1 MATAANPEREVFQ
14 APRRNLA
21 LCLQEVLTV
30 IVRLRARRHQV
41 SNANVFRDQVREALG
56 RAEQQARSL
65 GYNAED
71 AKKAIFAV
79 VAFLDETVLNL
90 QDPVFGDWMRRP
102 LQQELYGVDFAG
114 DVFFRGAER
123 LLASDD
129 TPELA
134 DILEAYYLCLLLG
147 FSGRYSNHGAGDLQH
162 ITDKIGKRIYR
173 LRGERLHW
181 PLPTDIPTD
190 SGDIRPRDPWIRRL
204 QFTAA
209 GVVLLVVGLF
219 IAYMLSLGSLSD
231 EIRQLAASF
240 GA

>member
-1 MATAANPEREVFQ
+1 MATATPDREVFQ

-41 SNANVFRDQVREALG
+41 TDANVFRDQVKDALG

-65 GYNAED
+65 GYSAD
-71 AKKAIFAV
+71 DTKKAIFAV

-123 LLASDD
+123 LLAADD
-129 TPELA
+129 APELA

-162 ITDKIGKRIYR
+162 ITDKVGKRIYR

-181 PLPTDIPTD
+181 PLPTDIPQET
-190 SGDIRPRDPWIRRL
+190 GDIQPRDPWIRRL
-204 QFTAA
+204 QLTAA
-209 GVVLLVVGLF
+209 MAVMLAVGVF
-219 IAYMLSLGSLSD
+219 IAYMLTLGSLSD
-231 EIRQLAASF
+231 ELRQLAASF
-240 GA
+240 GQ

>member
-1 MATAANPEREVFQ
+1 MSSSPAVYQ

-41 SNANVFRDQVREALG
+41 SDAAVFREQIKEALA
-56 RAEQQARSL
+56 RAEQECRAK
-65 GYNAED
+65 GYTAED
-71 AKKAIFAV
+71 TKKAIFAV

-114 DVFFRGAER
+114 DVFFRGADR

-134 DILEAYYLCLLLG
+134 DMLEAYYLCLLLG

-162 ITDKIGKRIYR
+162 ITDKIGRRIYQ
-173 LRGERLHW
+173 LRGERLQW
-181 PLPTDIPTD
+181 PLPTDIPQETEA
-190 SGDIRPRDPWIRRL
+190 IQPRDPWIRRL
-204 QFTAA
+204 QVVAA
-209 GVVLLVVGLF
+209 CAVALAVGLF
-219 IAYMLSLGSLSD
+219 IVYMLSLGSLSND
-231 EIRQLAASF
+231 LRLLAASF

>member
-1 MATAANPEREVFQ
+1 MATMTTDREVFQ

-30 IVRLRARRHQV
+30 IVRLRARRHKV
-41 SNANVFRDQVREALG
+41 TDANVFRDQVKEALG
-56 RAEQQARSL
+56 RAEQQARPL

-71 AKKAIFAV
+71 TKKAIFAV

-90 QDPVFGDWMRRP
+90 QDPVFGNWISRP

-123 LLASDD
+123 LLAADD
-129 TPELA
+129 TPELP

-162 ITDKIGKRIYR
+162 ITDKVGKRIYR

-181 PLPTDIPTD
+181 PLPTDIPQQA
-190 SGDIRPRDPWIRRL
+190 GDIQPRDPWIRRL
-204 QFTAA
+204 QITAA
-209 GVVLLVVGLF
+209 AVVVLAIGLF
-219 IAYMLSLGSLSD
+219 IVYMLTLGSLSD
-231 EIRQLAASF
+231 DLRQLAASF

>member
-1 MATAANPEREVFQ
+1 MSTATPGREVFQ

-41 SNANVFRDQVREALG
+41 TDANVFRDQVKDALG

-65 GYNAED
+65 GYTAED
-71 AKKAIFAV
+71 TKKAIFAT

-123 LLASDD
+123 LLAADD

-162 ITDKIGKRIYR
+162 ITDKVGKRIYR

-181 PLPTDIPTD
+181 PLPTDIPQET
-190 SGDIRPRDPWIRRL
+190 GNIQPRDPWISRL
-204 QFTAA
+204 RIAA
-209 GVVLLVVGLF
+209 AVAVVLAVGAF

-231 EIRQLAASF
+231 ELRQLAASF

>member
-1 MATAANPEREVFQ
+1 MSSSPAVYQ

-21 LCLQEVLTV
+21 LCLQEVFTV

-41 SNANVFRDQVREALG
+41 SDAGVFREQVKDALG
-56 RAEQQARSL
+56 RAEQEARSK
-65 GYNAED
+65 GYTAED
-71 AKKAIFAV
+71 TKKAIFAA

-134 DILEAYYLCLLLG
+134 DMLEAYYLCLLLG

-162 ITDKIGKRIYR
+162 ITDKIGRRIYQ
-173 LRGERLHW
+173 LRGERLQW
-181 PLPTDIPTD
+181 PLPTDIPQETE
-190 SGDIRPRDPWIRRL
+190 SIQPRDPWIRRL
-204 QFTAA
+204 QIVTACA
-209 GVVLLVVGLF
+209 ALLAIGLF
-219 IAYMLSLGSLSD
+219 VAYMLSLSSLSND
-231 EIRQLAASF
+231 LRQFAATF